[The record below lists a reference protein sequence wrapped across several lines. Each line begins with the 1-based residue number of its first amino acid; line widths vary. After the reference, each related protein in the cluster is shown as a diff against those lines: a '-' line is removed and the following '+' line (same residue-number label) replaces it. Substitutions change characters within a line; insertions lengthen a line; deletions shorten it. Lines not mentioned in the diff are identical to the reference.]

1 MAWAPPAMKKNGQQ
15 IIDGQNSFEIP
26 ASLFGRSLQIDGVN
40 KTEHEG
46 QYTCEAENSMSG
58 GQPLIY
64 TVNLV
69 VEGM

>member
-1 MAWAPPAMKKNGQQ
+1 M
-15 IIDGQNSFEIP
+15 
-26 ASLFGRSLQIDGVN
+26 FGRSLQIDEVN